1 MTGED
6 NGLQEIT
13 TNKQLRQFGLL
24 VGGILTVIGLF
35 PVVFRGGHPRIWA
48 LVPAVLLIVPALVYP
63 RILRPVHRG
72 WMALGEALG
81 WINSR
86 IILGTIFYTLVTA
99 TGLIMRLCGKD
110 PMNRRLQPQTD
121 SYRRKR
127 EPRPTSHMKHQ
138 F

>member
-1 MTGED
+1 MAGEG
-6 NGLQEIT
+6 NGLQEKA

-24 VGGILTVIGLF
+24 VGGILAVIGLY
-35 PVVFRGGHPRIWA
+35 PILRGGHPRIWA
-48 LVPAVLLIVPALVYP
+48 LVPAGLLIVPALVFP

-72 WMALGEALG
+72 WMAFGEALG

-99 TGLIMRLCGKD
+99 TGLIMRLSGKD
-110 PMNRRLQPQTD
+110 PMNRRLEPQTD